1 MHSSGGPRP
10 APGTLTRLFFDAV
23 ERFNKPDALQFKS
36 NGQWLSISHADVV
49 ERVRHV
55 SLGLRALGFAEGDRV
70 AILSENRPE
79 WAIADYACLTDRI
92 IDVPVY
98 PTLPAEQLPQIL
110 NDSGTRAIFVSTAA
124 QAAKV
129 AQVRTQIPSLE
140 TVISFA
146 APAPPGA
153 DLTLDDLIARGRATD
168 SVETAATWKR
178 RALEAQP
185 DDVATLIYTS
195 GTTGAPKGVML
206 THDNL
211 HSNVAACRTKL
222 PFAGDD
228 IELSFLPLSHVFQ
241 RMFDF
246 LAWAT
251 GSTIVYAESIDA
263 VAANIGEVRPTILC
277 AVPRLYEK
285 MYARVIENAQKS
297 GGVKLKLFEWARR
310 VADRWTDE
318 TLAGRSPGA
327 LLGLQYA
334 LARRLVFSKV
344 HARMGGRLRYF
355 ISGSAALAPE
365 INKFFYGAGIP
376 ILEGYGLT
384 ETSPVIAVNT
394 PEHFRLG
401 TVGQLVNG
409 VEVQIASD
417 GEILAQSPGVMKGY
431 YNNPKATSE
440 TIDADGWFHTGDIGT
455 LEDGFLR
462 ITDRKKD
469 LIKTS
474 GGKYLA
480 PQPIENRV
488 KLNEFATEA
497 VLIGEG
503 RKFPAL
509 LIVPNFERL
518 EQWAT
523 AQKLTW
529 KDRADLVRLAPVQA
543 KIEAEMQS
551 AYQGLAKFETP
562 KKIALLDRE
571 FSVEKGELTPSL
583 KVKRK
588 VIDANYKAIIDALY
602 VEHPA

>member
-1 MHSSGGPRP
+1 VEASGGPRP
-10 APGTLTRLFFDAV
+10 APGTLTRLFFDAA
-23 ERFNKPDALQFKS
+23 ERFNKPDALQYKA
-36 NGQWLSISHADVV
+36 NGRWISISHAEVI

-55 SLGLRALGFAEGDRV
+55 SLGLRALGIAEGDRV
-70 AILSENRPE
+70 ALLSENRPE
-79 WAIADYACLTDRI
+79 WAITDYACLTDRV
-92 IDVPVY
+92 IDVPIY
-98 PTLPAEQLPQIL
+98 PTLPPEQLPQIL
-110 NDSGTRAIFVSTAA
+110 NDSGSRAIFVSTAL

-129 AQVRTQIPSLE
+129 AQVRAQIPALQ

-146 APAPPGA
+146 SPAPPGA
-153 DLTLDDLIARGRATD
+153 DLTLDDLIARGAAVD
-168 SVETAATWKR
+168 SAAATEGWRK
-178 RALEAQP
+178 RALAAKP
-185 DDVATLIYTS
+185 DEVATLIYTS

-211 HSNVAACRTKL
+211 HSNVAACRTKI
-222 PFAGDD
+222 PFLGDD
-228 IELSFLPLSHVFQ
+228 IELSFLPLAHVFQ

-246 LAWAT
+246 LAWST
-251 GSTIVYAESIDA
+251 GTTIIYAESIDA
-263 VAANIGEVRPTILC
+263 IAANIAEVRPTIVC

-285 MYARVIENAQKS
+285 MYARVLENAQRS
-297 GGVKLKLFEWARR
+297 GGVKRMLFGWARG
-310 VADRWTDE
+310 VADRWSDAK
-318 TLAGRSPGA
+318 LGGRSPGPFLDA
-327 LLGLQYA
+327 EYA

-344 HARMGGRLRYF
+344 HARMGGRLRFF

-394 PEHFRLG
+394 PTHFRIG
-401 TVGQLVNG
+401 TVGHLIDG
-409 VEVQIASD
+409 VDVRIAED
-417 GEILAQSPGVMKGY
+417 GEIIAKSPGVMKGY

-455 LEDGFLR
+455 IEDGFLR

-488 KLNEFATEA
+488 KLNAFVAEA

-503 RKFPAL
+503 RKFPSL
-509 LIVPNFERL
+509 LIVPAFDQL
-518 EQWAT
+518 ETWAK
-523 AQKLTW
+523 AQGLSWADHAELT
-529 KDRADLVRLAPVQA
+529 RLAPVQA
-543 KIEAEMQS
+543 KFEAEMQS

-571 FSVEKGELTPSL
+571 FSVERGELTPSL

-588 VIDANYKAIIDALY
+588 VVDAHYKAIIDALY
-602 VEHPA
+602 AEQPA